1 VLYVDAAATSAK
13 ACLASCA
20 STPRANRSQQGKCAG
35 ASGKVETANRRKA
48 NEGSVMSDT
57 EQMKISGFG
66 LGACA
71 NGFIVTV
78 TFQNDEC
85 EIEENYIATD
95 KNHLST
101 LVSGFIAR
109 INVPTHPL
117 KVISKETRQ

>member
-1 VLYVDAAATSAK
+1 
-13 ACLASCA
+13 
-20 STPRANRSQQGKCAG
+20 
-35 ASGKVETANRRKA
+35 
-48 NEGSVMSDT
+48 MSDT
-57 EQMKISGFG
+57 DQMKIAGFG

-78 TFQNDEC
+78 TFTDNEC

-109 INVPTHPL
+109 MNVPDQPL
-117 KVISKETRQ
+117 KIVQKETRQ